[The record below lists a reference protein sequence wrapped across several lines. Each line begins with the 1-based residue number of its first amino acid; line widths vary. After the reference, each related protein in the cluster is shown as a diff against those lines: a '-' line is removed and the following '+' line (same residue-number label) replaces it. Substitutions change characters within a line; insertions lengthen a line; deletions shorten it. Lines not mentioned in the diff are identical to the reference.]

1 MRIVQSQ
8 MKKTGSSRS
17 SFTTTA
23 PRPSSLP
30 PSHLWCVMWGKY
42 QQASRP
48 VTNLSVKNILWM
60 AGLRGRHWLVGAGDR
75 WGLILFGT
83 NHPSHFPCPGPASA
97 VTFRMCNVDDEHW
110 QG

>member
-75 WGLILFGT
+75 WGVNPIWDEPPIPL
-83 NHPSHFPCPGPASA
+83 PMPGPCEC
-97 VTFRMCNVDDEHW
+97 CNFPDV
-110 QG
+110 